1 MKTKIGTAQ
10 LRFFGWRVYT
20 ATLFST
26 ANFTPSQYAQNP
38 LSLHIEYHRAVEG
51 RLIAERSLLEIK
63 RQGKIKDDVATRW
76 MAVMTQAFPNIA
88 EGDRLIGQTD
98 GKGLVEFLYNDVM
111 TAQIQDVDFA
121 KRFFDIWLHES
132 SSAPEMRTQ
141 LLGLT
146 KGREGS

>member
-1 MKTKIGTAQ
+1 MKTKIGTAE

-26 ANFTPSQYAQNP
+26 ANFIPSQYA
-38 LSLHIEYHRAVEG
+38 LSSLLLRIEYHRAFEG

-63 RQGKIKDDVATRW
+63 RQGKIKEDVAARW
-76 MAVMTQAFPNIA
+76 MGFMIQAFPNIA
-88 EGDRLIGQTD
+88 AGDRLIGQTD
-98 GKGLVEFLYNDVM
+98 GKGLIEFLHNDVM

-121 KRFFDIWLHES
+121 ERFFGIWLHES

-141 LLGLT
+141 LLGLS
-146 KGREGS
+146 KA